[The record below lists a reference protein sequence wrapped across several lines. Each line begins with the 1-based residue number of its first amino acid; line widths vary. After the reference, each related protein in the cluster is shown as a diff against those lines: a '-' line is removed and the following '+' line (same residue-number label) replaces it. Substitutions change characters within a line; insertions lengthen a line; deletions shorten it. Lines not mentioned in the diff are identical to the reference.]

1 MVAAPLPAATRP
13 PLLQATGL
21 TARQAQPSGQP
32 ACQPLHGAPAA
43 GAPEP
48 MGATLLPAAVR
59 APAPHG
65 APPQAGRSA
74 GQDHTRRAGRAS
86 CDSKNPAQG
95 VTNFALFSANARSV
109 ALCLF
114 TEADL
119 AAGRTTHE
127 VPLHPARNRTGDV
140 WHIALPGLD
149 PSLLYGAP

>member
-1 MVAAPLPAATRP
+1 
-13 PLLQATGL
+13 
-21 TARQAQPSGQP
+21 
-32 ACQPLHGAPAA
+32 
-43 GAPEP
+43 
-48 MGATLLPAAVR
+48 
-59 APAPHG
+59 
-65 APPQAGRSA
+65 
-74 GQDHTRRAGRAS
+74 
-86 CDSKNPAQG
+86 

-149 PSLLYGAP
+149 PSLLYGAFRLCGRRLSPDVRPRC